1 VELIASAAHRAASW
15 HAPPSPL
22 RLAIPQG
29 ICVRP
34 QHLIDTET
42 IVIGDM
48 IYFAPSGDRRVDGLR
63 ITSGIARI
71 LLLRTGA
78 AHIEEDVYRLTVEL
92 LVPAWILHGTLADL
106 EETHVWAPRDLI
118 RDRWRT
124 VVLGLGAV
132 A

>member
-1 VELIASAAHRAASW
+1 MELIASAAHRAASW
-15 HAPPSPL
+15 HTPPSPL

-29 ICVRP
+29 IRVRP
-34 QHLIDTET
+34 QHVVDAEVF
-42 IVIGDM
+42 VISDM
-48 IYFAPSGDRRVDGLR
+48 IYFAPSGDRRADGLR

-78 AHIEEDVYRLTVEL
+78 EHTEEDVYRLTVDL
-92 LVPAWILHGTLADL
+92 LVPAWILRGTLADL
-106 EETHVWAPRDLI
+106 EEAHVWAPRDLI
-118 RDRWRT
+118 RERWRT